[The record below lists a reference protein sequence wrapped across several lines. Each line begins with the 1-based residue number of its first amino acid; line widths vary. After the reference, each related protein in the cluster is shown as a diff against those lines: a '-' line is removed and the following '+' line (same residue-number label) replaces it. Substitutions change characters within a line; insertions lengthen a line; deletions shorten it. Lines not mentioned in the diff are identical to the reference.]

1 MFGRVLLLVFRLAL
15 ILLIPDHR
23 AIGHFSFPFFAFRSF
38 NFFFLLRGL
47 FHRRQSSLRFF
58 RCTQYSLGQLVV
70 AVMSL
75 AIICIISLSLSV

>member
-38 NFFFLLRGL
+38 NFFSFSADFSIVVNR
-47 FHRRQSSLRFF
+47 H
-58 RCTQYSLGQLVV
+58 CASLGV
-70 AVMSL
+70 
-75 AIICIISLSLSV
+75 LSIVLDNLL